1 MQTYTSPAVQ
11 TGDNPINCQ
20 KNADKD
26 PPRARRRRRG
36 NIRISSHGSVWGM
49 TTAMISP
56 RISPSQSPGESS
68 PGPDVIL
75 PGMRNR
81 RRSISRTPR
90 AMSGEEIH
98 KLTNLMR
105 FITNNHS
112 ERVTLLQ
119 IAMTPFEVC
128 YRSHNS
134 LANNAL
140 AGWALT
146 ILFVIICHIRR
157 PGQKVKKTPCVTL
170 FTND

>member
-36 NIRISSHGSVWGM
+36 SLRVSANDSVWG
-49 TTAMISP
+49 IKLPPSP
-56 RISPSQSPGESS
+56 RANPRDNE
-68 PGPDVIL
+68 
-75 PGMRNR
+75 RKR
-81 RRSISRTPR
+81 RRSIKRTPK
-90 AMSGEEIH
+90 AMSSDEIY

-105 FITNNHS
+105 FITNNRA

-119 IAMTPFEVC
+119 IAMAPSQVC

-134 LANNAL
+134 LSHSALGGSGTVFCNNLPYLQARTQSDKDAL
-140 AGWALT
+140 CDFIHKRLKDA
-146 ILFVIICHIRR
+146 
-157 PGQKVKKTPCVTL
+157 
-170 FTND
+170 